1 MSLMLLR
8 FVNRQWFLQRSLVIS
23 MMYRFMLCQRIS
35 WFGCFST
42 MITWDGDPSDMIW
55 FYVLLYISPTT
66 LLSTHLAYSCLFFN
80 FCVRI
85 GIIAEYNHWLHLFV
99 QTVNVC
105 VVSCAICECNC
116 CFKCGLNNS
125 TFNSFVLVCGTFRFL
140 LALTGALY
148 VMMEVSWKWWWKWW
162 WTSRY

>member
-1 MSLMLLR
+1 MQCS
-8 FVNRQWFLQRSLVIS
+8 FVILVING
-23 MMYRFMLCQRIS
+23 FMIIQYFS
-35 WFGCFST
+35 WFKCFST
-42 MITWDGDPSDMIW
+42 KITGNGDPSDMIR
-55 FYVLLYISPTT
+55 FNVVHYLHHMA
-66 LLSTHLAYSCLFFN
+66 LLSTHLAYSSSPCRFS
-80 FCVRI
+80 RSS
-85 GIIAEYNHWLHLFV
+85 IIAEYHHWLHLFV
-99 QTVNVC
+99 QTLNVC
-105 VVSCAICECNC
+105 VVGCAICECNC